1 MYTPALLRGGPTR
14 GGRKRG
20 VRMSML
26 AWLRFESPGYLAL
39 LALIPLL
46 IALSF
51 RSLAGLG
58 RWRRWLAIVARCL
71 VVLLM
76 VAALAGAQRTQT
88 IRDLSVIFLMDRSK
102 SVPAELQ
109 RESFKYVTRADESRK
124 PDDRIGIISFDGV
137 ASVDQLPMR
146 AVEVSSITQPG
157 EPDQTSI
164 AAAARLGLALL
175 PSDTTGRLVLLSDG
189 NENVGAV
196 LDEARQLGAAGIPVD
211 ILPIQ
216 YEHDNEVVFEQ
227 LKAPPTATADETVN
241 LQMIL
246 RSQKPAR
253 GQVLLRHGFGRND
266 LTLIDLNGAA
276 PGVGFPVEL
285 DAGPNR
291 FTIPVPLRVAGA
303 HRFEAQFVPETEGVD
318 TLQDNNFG
326 RAFTV
331 VSGQGRILILT
342 STSDLAAAQP
352 AALLLKSALEA
363 EKLVCDVETPG
374 ESPLDQVRLLE
385 YSLVILNNVSAAD
398 LSDDAKK
405 SLEVYVRDLGG
416 GLIMIGG
423 DESFGA
429 GGWLGSPVEEVMPV
443 SFDVKHKKEFLK
455 GALVL
460 VMHACE
466 VPDGNDLGER
476 CAIEAVKALSA
487 RDLVGVLAYK
497 WQGGQQGHWVV
508 PLQDVGEKSRIINS
522 IRQMNMGDLPDL
534 DEVMRP
540 GVEALIARKDVGPK
554 HMIVVSDFDPQPP
567 RDDLIR
573 AMKQNGITCTTIAIG
588 YGGHPIDEPK
598 AQWIA
603 ESTGGRFYRTN
614 DHSKLPQIF
623 IKESREVRRSLV
635 QEGVFDP
642 KLVNT
647 LSPLVPGLAGER
659 LPQLR
664 GFVLTTA
671 KPAATIPI
679 VRKSEDGDD
688 PILAH
693 WQVGLGKTVAFTS
706 GMWPKWGPDWTAWA
720 KFSKLWSQIAR
731 WASRQSESAAFDVTT
746 AVQGGK
752 AKVRIDALN
761 KDTEAVNF
769 MDVAGTLV
777 TPGQESQPLRL
788 TQTGPGR
795 YEGEFDARDRGNYIM
810 NLQYAMGRGAAAQ
823 SGTLQTGVTVAYSPE
838 YSQLRANLPLLDE
851 LRERTHGRK
860 LTADQPQA
868 VFDRSGLRPAET
880 RRAMWEQ
887 LLRWMLVLFLIDV
900 AIRRIAVNPIEV
912 YRKLRRFIA
921 EIAGRG
927 RPAVATEAVLTTLK
941 GTRERVRDEQRSA
954 ASAAGG
960 EAVTGTGPPTTA
972 RYEARTPDARASE
985 ELGKAL
991 GGATQQDVP
1000 VVAKPT
1006 GKKPAQS
1013 EADYTSRLLKA
1024 KKRAREDMDKDAEQ
1038 Q

>member
-1 MYTPALLRGGPTR
+1 
-14 GGRKRG
+14 
-20 VRMSML
+20 MSML

-39 LALIPLL
+39 LAVIPIL

-58 RWRRWLAIVARCL
+58 PWRRGFAIVARCL

-76 VAALAGAQRTQT
+76 VAALAGAQRTQP

-109 RESFKYVTRADESRK
+109 RESFKFVTRADESRK

-211 ILPIQ
+211 VLPIE
-216 YEHDNEVVFEQ
+216 YEHADEVVFEQ
-227 LKAPPTATADETVN
+227 LKAPPTATAEETIN
-241 LQMIL
+241 LQVVL

-253 GQVLLRHGFGRND
+253 GQILLEHGFGRTD
-266 LTLIDLNGAA
+266 MAPVDLNGPAA
-276 PGVGFPVEL
+276 GTGFPVEL

-291 FTIPVPLRVAGA
+291 FTIPVPLRAAGA
-303 HRFEAQFVPETEGVD
+303 HRFQAQFVPDRDGVD
-318 TLQDNNFG
+318 TLQDNNYG

-331 VSGQGRILILT
+331 VSGQGRVLILT
-342 STSDLAAAQP
+342 STADLHSPQPSAQLLK
-352 AALLLKSALEA
+352 AALEE
-363 EKLVCDVETPG
+363 EKLVCDVEEPG
-374 ESPLDQVRLLE
+374 DIPLDQVRLLE
-385 YSLVILNNVSAAD
+385 YSLVILNNVSA
-398 LSDDAKK
+398 SEFPDDAKK

-416 GLIMIGG
+416 GLIMVGG
-423 DESFGA
+423 DDSFGA

-466 VPDGNDLGER
+466 VPDGNGLGER
-476 CAIEAVKALSA
+476 SAIEAVKALSA

-508 PLQDVGEKSRIINS
+508 PLQEVGEKTKIINA

-554 HMIVVSDFDPQPP
+554 HMIIVSDFDPQPP
-567 RDDLIR
+567 RDDLIS
-573 AMKQNGITCTTIAIG
+573 AMQRHGITCTTIAIG
-588 YGGHPIDEPK
+588 YGGHPIDELK

-603 ESTGGRFYRTN
+603 EKTGGKFYPTN

-635 QEGVFDP
+635 QEGLFDP
-642 KLVNT
+642 RLVNS
-647 LSPLVPGLAGER
+647 LSPLVPGLSGER
-659 LPQLR
+659 LPPLR

-679 VRKSEDGDD
+679 VRKSEEGDD

-706 GMWPKWGPDWTAWA
+706 GMWTKWGPEWTSWS
-720 KFSKLWSQIAR
+720 KFSKLWAQIAR
-731 WASRQSESAAFDVTT
+731 WASRQSEAAAFDVTT
-746 AVQGGK
+746 SVQGGK

-761 KDTEAVNF
+761 KDAEAVNF

-777 TPGQESQPLRL
+777 NPGQDSQPLRL

-795 YEGEFDARDRGNYIM
+795 YEGEFDARDRGNYII
-810 NLQYAMGRGAAAQ
+810 NLQYAMGHGTSAQ

-838 YSQLRANLPLLDE
+838 YSQLRANRTLLDE
-851 LRERTHGRK
+851 LQQRTHGR
-860 LTADQPQA
+860 LLDVAQPQA
-868 VFDRSGLRPAET
+868 VFDRAGLRQAET

-887 LLRWMLVLFLIDV
+887 ILRWMLVLFLIDV
-900 AIRRIAVNPIEV
+900 AIRRIAINPIEV

-927 RPAVATEAVLTTLK
+927 RPAAATEAVLSTLK
-941 GTRERVRDEQRSA
+941 GTRDRVRDEQR
-954 ASAAGG
+954 ASAPPADGG
-960 EAVTGTGPPTTA
+960 TPPPAGPPASA

-1024 KKRAREDMDKDAEQ
+1024 KKRARDDMDKDTEQ
-1038 Q
+1038 K